1 MRSPFSYVAF
11 ILVFSLAACRGT
23 PPITPAQGT
32 QSPVF
37 TSTPAATNFP
47 PPVSEATA
55 TLTPVSVIE
64 VDTDT
69 LGGVKVTF
77 WHAWSGATGEAIQ
90 SLVEAFNAENEY
102 GIVVES
108 AYQGNYNDLY
118 DKIDAAIQ
126 ASDPP
131 GLAVGYSYQI
141 QEWDASQ
148 GIVADL
154 EPYVNDPLWGLSPVQ
169 QADFNPTFWEQEV
182 IDGKRIGFP
191 AQRSAQLIYYNLTWA
206 SELGFATPPSTPEEF
221 KQQVC
226 SAAQANKTDTDPK
239 NDGTGGWTV
248 STTPSAVLSWIY
260 AFGGEVID
268 PQGAG
273 YRFNTPQTEA
283 ALTYLKE
290 LYDAGCA
297 WQSADDYPDEEFAAR
312 RALFVTGS
320 LADLSFQTTAFER
333 AGNADQWTV
342 LAFPSPRKQPVIDV
356 YGPSFVLFEATVEEK
371 LAAWLVVKWLT
382 SPENQARFI
391 AASGTYPIRSST
403 MDHLEE
409 YAAKHPQWSAAL
421 QLLPFAQSEP
431 GYASWSVVRWV
442 VSEVGTQVFRYYF
455 TADRIPATLELMDET
470 AAELH
475 ARSGK

>member
-1 MRSPFSYVAF
+1 M
-11 ILVFSLAACRGT
+11 LVLTLAACEAT
-23 PPITPAQGT
+23 PTITPAQGT
-32 QSPVF
+32 QSTVL
-37 TSTPAATNFP
+37 TSTPAATDFP
-47 PPVSEATA
+47 PPTSEATA
-55 TLTPVSVIE
+55 TPAPVSVIE
-64 VDTDT
+64 VDAKT

-77 WHAWSGATGEAIQ
+77 WNAWSGPAGEAIQ
-90 SLVEAFNAENEY
+90 SLLEAFNAENEY

-108 AYQGNYNDLY
+108 TYQGNYNDLY
-118 DKIDAAIQ
+118 DQIDAAIL
-126 ASDPP
+126 AGDPP
-131 GLAVGYSYQI
+131 SLAVGYSYQI

-154 EPYVNDPLWGLSPVQ
+154 EPYVNDPQWGISPTQ

-182 IDGKRIGFP
+182 INSKQTGFP
-191 AQRSAQLIYYNLTWA
+191 AQRSAQLIFYNTTWA
-206 SELGFATPPSTPEEF
+206 SELGFAAPPSTPEEF
-221 KQQVC
+221 KQQAC
-226 SAAQANKTDTDPK
+226 SAAQANKTDTDLQ
-239 NDGTGGWTV
+239 NDGTGGWVV

-260 AFGGEVID
+260 AFGGEGID
-268 PQGAG
+268 PQRSG

-297 WQSADDYPDEEFAAR
+297 WLSAGDYPDEEFAAR

-333 AGNADQWTV
+333 AGNADRWTV
-342 LAFPSPRKQPVIDV
+342 LAFPSPRKQPVIDI

-391 AASGTYPIRSST
+391 AASGTYPIRAST
-403 MDHLEE
+403 LDHLEE

-421 QLLPFAQSEP
+421 ELLPFAQSEP
-431 GYASWSVVRWV
+431 GYPSWSVVRWV

-475 ARSGK
+475 ARSGE